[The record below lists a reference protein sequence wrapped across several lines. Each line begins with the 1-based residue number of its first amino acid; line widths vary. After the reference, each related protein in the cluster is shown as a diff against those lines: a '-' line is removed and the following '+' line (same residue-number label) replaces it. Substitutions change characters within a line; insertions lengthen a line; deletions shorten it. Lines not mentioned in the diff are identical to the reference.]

1 MILDPLA
8 IEKESFRLIDEAF
21 AREGLSFPEE
31 TLPLVKRVVHATG
44 DFAIARDLVFHP
56 QAVKAGVSALKAGAN
71 VFCDVKMVAAGI
83 RQSLLARLGGK
94 VFCFIGEEE
103 VRIKA
108 RRKGLTRAF
117 VAMEKALTFPGP
129 KICVVGN
136 APTALLPLLEA
147 MEGPNPPALVIGV
160 PVGLVGAA
168 EVKEELA
175 RKRSPFITLRGTR
188 GGSPVAAALVNA
200 LLGLAAY
207 ENASTTSP

>member
-103 VRIKA
+103 VGLVA
-108 RRKGLTRAF
+108 RRKGLTRLSWPWKRPSRFLVPKFAWWETPPRPSSLYLRLWRGQTPRPWSSGCRWGWWGPRKSKKSWP
-117 VAMEKALTFPGP
+117 EKE
-129 KICVVGN
+129 
-136 APTALLPLLEA
+136 APLSPC
-147 MEGPNPPALVIGV
+147 GV
-160 PVGLVGAA
+160 PGEAL
-168 EVKEELA
+168 
-175 RKRSPFITLRGTR
+175 RSP
-188 GGSPVAAALVNA
+188 P
-200 LLGLAAY
+200 
-207 ENASTTSP
+207 PW